1 MRSFGKLGVLGAML
15 LLAGTTAWAEEP
27 KAQPLQPT
35 KPEAAASLQLYI
47 KVKDQVLAEYCK
59 SEGLGVPRCTPGA
72 LYEAKDT
79 CAPPYKVASVSC
91 ALSDLG
97 SEPRLVET
105 AADAKQMTGSCVWG
119 FGKLA
124 ADKAPTATTTLFCV
138 K

>member
-1 MRSFGKLGVLGAML
+1 MRSLGYSIIGGAAL
-15 LLAGTTAWAEEP
+15 LFAAATARGEEP
-27 KAQPLQPT
+27 KTPLQPT
-35 KPEAAASLQLYI
+35 KPVAAASLQLYI

-72 LYEAKDT
+72 LYEAEDS

-97 SEPRLVET
+97 AEPRLVET
-105 AADAKQMTGSCVWG
+105 AADSDQMTGRCVWA

-124 ADKAPTATTTLFCV
+124 TDKAPTATTTLFCV